1 MRNIKITIEYKGTN
15 YYGFQ
20 RQSDKVSVQGCL
32 EEAIYRI
39 GNEKV
44 NLTYSGRTDA
54 GVHALGQVANFHTKI
69 RIPIDK
75 IPGAINSKL
84 PDDIRVVDAKE
95 VSLDFHARYHVKR
108 KRYKYVILN
117 SKYKRPIYNDV
128 SYFVKHNLDL
138 DKMIQESK
146 YLIGEHDFKGF
157 MSTGSSVKTTVRTI
171 YDVELKKEGDLI
183 ILEIEGN
190 GFLYNM
196 VRIIAGTLVDIG
208 RGRITLSLKDII
220 ESNDRKKAGNTA
232 DSKGLFLEKVYY

>member
-1 MRNIKITIEYKGTN
+1 MRNIMITIEYKGTN

-20 RQSDKVSVQGCL
+20 RQSDKPSVQGCI
-32 EEAIYRI
+32 ENAIYKI
-39 GNEKV
+39 TNEKI

-54 GVHALGQVANFHTKI
+54 GVHALGQVANFYTKT

-84 PDDIRVVDAKE
+84 PDDIRVVGANE
-95 VSLDFHARYHVKR
+95 VGLDFHARYHVKR
-108 KRYKYVILN
+108 KRYKYLILN

-128 SYFVKHNLDL
+128 SYFVKHNLDI

-146 YLIGEHDFKGF
+146 HLIGEHDFKGF

-208 RGRITLSLKDII
+208 RGRINLSLKDII
-220 ESNDRKKAGNTA
+220 ECNDRKKAGNTA